1 MKRRKMI
8 LQKKTFILVVVYL
21 LLISIMMGGC
31 TTKQQI
37 VATTSK
43 YPEKAITVIVPFSIG
58 SALDMIARSLEKTA
72 PKYLG
77 QPLVILNKT
86 GGGGAVAWNELSA
99 ANPDGYTLG
108 MTAIDTLLLPQYG
121 SSKYNYLTALDPLVQ
136 VAASPMVMV
145 VQATQP
151 WKSLDD
157 LVEYAKTHPGQLKF
171 GNSGVGTFP
180 HVLGEMLNNAAG
192 ISTKQVPFNGAG
204 EVITAVLGEH
214 VHIAFVNPILVKEQ
228 VKSGTLRILA
238 VTGEHRMTDPILA
251 QIPTFKE
258 QGFDITLTNW
268 TVVAIPKETPVEVK
282 NKLAEGFK
290 AMITDPEFIK
300 NMNNAGLV
308 VEYLGSKDS
317 QDKWL
322 KDNQKLA
329 TTLQETGILELIKE
343 QKK

>member
-1 MKRRKMI
+1 MI
-8 LQKKTFILVVVYL
+8 LQKKIVILVIS
-21 LLISIMMGGC
+21 LLIISIIIGGC
-31 TTKQQI
+31 TTMQSKA
-37 VATTSK
+37 VTKNNK
-43 YPEKAITVIVPFSIG
+43 YPEKPITVIVPFSIG

-108 MTAIDTLLLPQYG
+108 MTAIDALLLPQYG
-121 SSKYNYLTALDPLVQ
+121 ATKYNYLSALDPLVQ

-157 LVEYAKTHPGQLKF
+157 LVEYAKSHPGQLKA

-180 HVLGEMLNNAAG
+180 HVLGEMLNHAAG
-192 ISTKQVPFNGAG
+192 ISTNQVPFNGAG
-204 EVITAVLGEH
+204 EVITAVLGGH

-268 TVVAIPKETPVEVK
+268 TVIAIPKETPDEIK
-282 NKLAEGFK
+282 NKLTEGFK
-290 AMITDPEFIK
+290 AMITDSEFIK
-300 NMNNAGLV
+300 TMERSGLV

-317 QDKWL
+317 QEKWL
-322 KDNQKLA
+322 QDNKKLEK
-329 TTLQETGILELIKE
+329 TLQETGVLELIKE